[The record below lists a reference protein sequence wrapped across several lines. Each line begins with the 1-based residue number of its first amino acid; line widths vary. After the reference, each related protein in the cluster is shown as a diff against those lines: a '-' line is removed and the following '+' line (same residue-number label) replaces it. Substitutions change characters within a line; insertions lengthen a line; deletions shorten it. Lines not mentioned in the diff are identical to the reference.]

1 MAGAIH
7 ILQPERVH
15 PVNVP
20 LRQSDGLRDKVGRR
34 GDGVTCRDVVWKGF
48 E

>member
-1 MAGAIH
+1 MAGAIY

-15 PVNVP
+15 P

-34 GDGVTCRDVVWKGF
+34 NDEVTCRDVVWKGF